1 MFSKKSLLAVSIV
14 FAVQGVSFAANVADY
29 NYNPNLTKQQTGVD
43 INSVI
48 ECGYNYANGN
58 CDSSNPSVQKG
69 YGDSNNINKG
79 STDARAANQN
89 KDIYDPSNPKN
100 LGINE
105 MDDNRNIIKYSDTR
119 DLTKQQSTITDL
131 YGGGGDVSGLK
142 STYNTNIIP
151 DKDGMLLKNKCMQ
164 YSDSQLSTMAASTT
178 KATADLANQ
187 CLVIR
192 TVANSNDQ
200 AVVNGFSET
209 DPLRSSITK
218 RNYEEVVETDPKT
231 GEKKIIKKGNKVTN
245 GYVSNVD
252 NKSTTSV
259 KKVNDLSYSCDV
271 EPTRTEYLSS
281 TCNTKTV
288 GRQQTCTQNRVVEC
302 GSNVKGT
309 RDLPECIAGMDSS
322 SIRIISTTRPVNTF
336 KNGNTGFSFSETWSD
351 GGSTHKWVIGF
362 LVNNPDRIGSMV
374 LSSFSYDNTIQISLN
389 GTLIAQGSTGSSATQ
404 RPNLDLKPYVKQG
417 QNTMEVTVVNW
428 AGPAWGGAVVNISPD
443 SFQGCTC
450 KESWVTSC
458 SISKVGI

>member
-58 CDSSNPSVQKG
+58 CDSSNPSVEKG
-69 YGDSNNINKG
+69 YGDSTNIQKG
-79 STDARAANQN
+79 TTDARAANQN

-142 STYNTNIIP
+142 STYNTNVIP
-151 DKDGMLLKNKCMQ
+151 DQDGLLLKNKCMQ
-164 YSDSQLSTMAASTT
+164 YSDSQLSTMGESTN

-209 DPLRSSITK
+209 DPLRTSTVK
-218 RNYEEVVETDPKT
+218 RSTGNNKT
-231 GEKKIIKKGNKVTN
+231 NS
-245 GYVSNVD
+245 YVSNVD
-252 NKSTTSV
+252 NKSTASV
-259 KKVNDLSYSCDV
+259 NTANSQAYSCDV

-336 KNGNTGFSFSETWSD
+336 KSGNTGFSFSETWND

-450 KESWVTSC
+450 KESWVTTC

>member
-1 MFSKKSLLAVSIV
+1 MYSKKSLLAVSIV

-79 STDARAANQN
+79 TTDARAANQN

-105 MDDNRNIIKYSDTR
+105 MDDNRNIVKYSDTR
-119 DLTKQQSTITDL
+119 DLTKQQTTITDL

-142 STYNTNIIP
+142 STYNTNVIP
-151 DKDGMLLKNKCMQ
+151 DQDGLLLKNKCMQ
-164 YSDSQLSTMAASTT
+164 YSDAQLSTMGESTN

-209 DPLRSSITK
+209 DPLRTSTVK
-218 RNYEEVVETDPKT
+218 RSTGNIKT
-231 GEKKIIKKGNKVTN
+231 NS
-245 GYVSNVD
+245 YVSSVD
-252 NKSTTSV
+252 NKSTASV
-259 KKVNDLSYSCDV
+259 NTANSQAYSCDV

-302 GSNVKGT
+302 GSNAKGT
-309 RDLPECIAGMDSS
+309 RDLPECIAGMESS

-336 KNGNTGFSFSETWSD
+336 NKGNTGFSFSETWSD

-374 LSSFSYDNTIQISLN
+374 LSSFSYDNTIQITFN

-450 KESWVTSC
+450 KESWVTTC

>member
-1 MFSKKSLLAVSIV
+1 MFSKKSLLAVSIM

-29 NYNPNLTKQQTGVD
+29 NYNPNLTKEQTGVD

-48 ECGYNYANGN
+48 DCGYNYANGN

-69 YGDSNNINKG
+69 YGDSTNISKG
-79 STDARAANQN
+79 TQDARAANQN
-89 KDIYDPSNPKN
+89 KDIYDPKNPKN
-100 LGINE
+100 LGINQL
-105 MDDNRNIIKYSDTR
+105 DDNRNIIKYGDTR
-119 DLTKQQSTITDL
+119 DLTKQQATITDL

-142 STYNTNIIP
+142 STYNTNVIP

-164 YSDSQLSTMAASTT
+164 YSDSQLATMAESTT

-209 DPLRSSITK
+209 DPLRTSTVK
-218 RNYEEVVETDPKT
+218 RSTGNIKT
-231 GEKKIIKKGNKVTN
+231 NS
-245 GYVSNVD
+245 YVSSVD

-259 KKVNDLSYSCDV
+259 KTANSQSYSCDI
-271 EPTRTEYLSS
+271 EPTRTEYLST

-288 GRQQTCTQNRVVEC
+288 GRQQTCTQNRVVVC
-302 GSNVKGT
+302 GTGVKGT
-309 RDLPECIAGMDSS
+309 RDLPECIAGMESS
-322 SIRIISTTRPVNTF
+322 SIRIISSTRPVNTF
-336 KNGNTGFSFSETWSD
+336 TKGNTGFSFSETWSD
-351 GGSTHKWVIGF
+351 GGSTQKWVIGF
-362 LVNNPDRIGSMV
+362 LVNNPDRIGSMI
-374 LSSFSYDNTIQISLN
+374 LSSFSYDNAISINLN
-389 GTLIAQGSTGSSATQ
+389 GKLIAQGSTGSYGTQ
-404 RPNLDLKPYVKQG
+404 RPNLDLKPLIQLG
-417 QNTMEVTVVNW
+417 QNTMEVTVTNW
-428 AGPAWGGAVVNISPD
+428 AGPAWGGAVVTISPD

>member
-79 STDARAANQN
+79 TTDARSANQN

-119 DLTKQQSTITDL
+119 DLTKQQTTITDL

-142 STYNTNIIP
+142 STYNTNVIP
-151 DKDGMLLKNKCMQ
+151 DQDGLLLKNKCMQ
-164 YSDSQLSTMAASTT
+164 YSDAQLSTMGQSTN

-200 AVVNGFSET
+200 ALVNGFSDA
-209 DPLRSSITK
+209 DPLRTSTVK
-218 RNYEEVVETDPKT
+218 RNTGNIKT
-231 GEKKIIKKGNKVTN
+231 NS
-245 GYVSNVD
+245 YVSNVD

-259 KKVNDLSYSCDV
+259 NTANSQAYSCEV

-302 GSNVKGT
+302 GINAKGS
-309 RDLPECIAGMDSS
+309 RDLPECISGMDRGTVKLTTATNGRKSS
-322 SIRIISTTRPVNTF
+322 F
-336 KNGNTGFSFSETWSD
+336 KTSDTGFSLNEHWHDGSNGSSGSWEFNFLVKNPDKVKMTFVNFYFDNKIDFYLNGMRIAGGDLTESD
-351 GGSTHKWVIGF
+351 G
-362 LVNNPDRIGSMV
+362 
-374 LSSFSYDNTIQISLN
+374 
-389 GTLIAQGSTGSSATQ
+389 SATLNM
-404 RPNLDLKPYVKQG
+404 NLHKYLRVG
-417 QNTMEVTVVNW
+417 QNIFKVDMVNYH
-428 AGPAWGGAVVNISPD
+428 GPAGVSFNIAIDPS
-443 SFQGCTC
+443 SYTGCMC
-450 KESWVTSC
+450 KESWKTTC
-458 SISKVGI
+458 TISKVGI

>member
-105 MDDNRNIIKYSDTR
+105 MDDNRNIVKYSDTR
-119 DLTKQQSTITDL
+119 DLTKQQTTITDL

-142 STYNTNIIP
+142 STYNTNVIP
-151 DKDGMLLKNKCMQ
+151 DQDGLLLKNKCMQ
-164 YSDSQLSTMAASTT
+164 YTDAQLSTMGESTN

-209 DPLRSSITK
+209 DPLRTSTVK
-218 RNYEEVVETDPKT
+218 RSTGNIKT
-231 GEKKIIKKGNKVTN
+231 NS
-245 GYVSNVD
+245 YVSNVD

-259 KKVNDLSYSCDV
+259 NTANSQAYSCDV

>member
-105 MDDNRNIIKYSDTR
+105 MDDNRNIVKYSDTR
-119 DLTKQQSTITDL
+119 DLTKQQTTITDL

-142 STYNTNIIP
+142 STYNTNVIP
-151 DKDGMLLKNKCMQ
+151 DQDGLLLKNKCMQ
-164 YSDSQLSTMAASTT
+164 YTDAQLSTMGESTN

-209 DPLRSSITK
+209 DPLRTSTVK
-218 RNYEEVVETDPKT
+218 RSTGNIKT
-231 GEKKIIKKGNKVTN
+231 NS
-245 GYVSNVD
+245 YVSNVD
-252 NKSTTSV
+252 NKSTASV
-259 KKVNDLSYSCDV
+259 NTANSQAYSCDV

>member
-105 MDDNRNIIKYSDTR
+105 MDDNRNIVKYSDTR
-119 DLTKQQSTITDL
+119 DLTKQQATISDL

-142 STYNTNIIP
+142 STYNTNVIP
-151 DKDGMLLKNKCMQ
+151 DKDGVLLKNKCMQ

-178 KATADLANQ
+178 QATVDLANQ

-200 AVVNGFSET
+200 AIVNGFSET
-209 DPLRSSITK
+209 DPLRTSTVK
-218 RNYEEVVETDPKT
+218 RNAGNIKT
-231 GEKKIIKKGNKVTN
+231 NSL
-245 GYVSNVD
+245 VSSVD
-252 NKSTTSV
+252 NKSQVSI
-259 KKVNDLSYSCDV
+259 KKANDQAYSCEI
-271 EPTRTEYLSS
+271 EPTRSEYLST
-281 TCNTKTV
+281 TCNTKGV
-288 GRQQTCTQNRVVEC
+288 GRQQMCTQDRVVTC
-302 GSNVKGT
+302 GSRATGT
-309 RDLPECIAGMDSS
+309 RDLPECISGMESS

-336 KNGNTGFSFSETWSD
+336 NKGNTGFSFSETWSD

-389 GTLIAQGSTGSSATQ
+389 GTSIAQGSTGSSATQ
-404 RPNLDLKPYVKQG
+404 RPNLDLKPYIKQG